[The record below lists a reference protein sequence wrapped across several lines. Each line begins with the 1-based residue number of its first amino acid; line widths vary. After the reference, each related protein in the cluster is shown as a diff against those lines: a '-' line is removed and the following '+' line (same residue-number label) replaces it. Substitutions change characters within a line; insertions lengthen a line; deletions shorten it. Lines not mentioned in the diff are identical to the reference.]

1 MPGATTSSISPK
13 HKYLLRKVKNNTMVW
28 TLDTTHSEV
37 TFSVRH
43 MMFSKVTGSFNVFK
57 ATLELDE
64 DHPENAW
71 VEAEAETASIDTRD
85 EKRDAHLRS
94 PDFFD
99 AEQFP
104 LLTFKSKKVEPLGD
118 HSYNVV
124 GDLTLH
130 GVTKEV
136 TFEALYGGQ
145 IPKALNPFGDRRAG
159 LSAVT
164 TINRKDF
171 GLSWNF
177 TLETGGLMVG
187 EDVRIEINLEAI
199 TEN

>member
-1 MPGATTSSISPK
+1 
-13 HKYLLRKVKNNTMVW
+13 
-28 TLDTTHSEV
+28 
-37 TFSVRH
+37 

-57 ATLELDE
+57 ATLEIDE
-64 DHPENAW
+64 AHPENSW
-71 VEAEAETASIDTRD
+71 VEAEAETASIDMRD
-85 EKRDAHLRS
+85 EKRDTHLRS

-99 AEQFP
+99 VEQYP
-104 LLTFKSKKVEPLGD
+104 RLLFKSKKVEPKGD
-118 HSYNVV
+118 HHYHIL

-136 TFEALYGGQ
+136 TFDAEYGGQ
-145 IPKALNPFGDRRAG
+145 ISKEHNPFGDRRAG

-171 GLSWNF
+171 GLTWNL
-177 TLETGGLMVG
+177 TLETGGIMVG

-199 TEN
+199 TES

>member
-1 MPGATTSSISPK
+1 
-13 HKYLLRKVKNNTMVW
+13 MVW
-28 TLDTTHSEV
+28 TIDTTHSEV

-57 ATLELDE
+57 ATLEIDE
-64 DHPENAW
+64 DHPENSW
-71 VEAEAETASIDTRD
+71 VEAEAEAVSIDTRD

-94 PDFFD
+94 SDFFD
-99 AEQFP
+99 VEQYP
-104 LLTFKSKKVEPLGD
+104 LLTFKSKTVEPLGD
-118 HSYNVV
+118 RRYHIV

-130 GVTKEV
+130 GVTREV

-145 IPKALNPFGDRRAG
+145 ISKEHNPFGDRRAG

-171 GLSWNF
+171 GLTWNF
-177 TLETGGLMVG
+177 TLETGGFMVG
-187 EDVRIEINLEAI
+187 EEVRIEINLEAI

>member
-1 MPGATTSSISPK
+1 
-13 HKYLLRKVKNNTMVW
+13 MVW
-28 TLDTTHSEV
+28 TLDPSHSDV

-43 MMFSKVTGSFNVFK
+43 MMFSKVTGNFNVFK
-57 ATLELDE
+57 ATFEIDE
-64 DHPENAW
+64 DHPENSW
-71 VEAEAETASIDTRD
+71 VEAEVETASIYTRD

-99 AEQFP
+99 AEQYP
-104 LLTFKSKKVEPLGD
+104 LLTFKSKKVEPRGD
-118 HSYNVV
+118 HNYRVL

-136 TFEALYGGQ
+136 AFEALYGGQ
-145 IPKALNPFGDRRAG
+145 IAKEHNPYGDRRAG

-171 GLSWNF
+171 GLTWNF
-177 TLETGGLMVG
+177 TLETGGVLVG
-187 EDVRIEINLEAI
+187 EEVRIEINLQAI

>member
-1 MPGATTSSISPK
+1 
-13 HKYLLRKVKNNTMVW
+13 MVW
-28 TLDTTHSEV
+28 TLDPAHSEV

-43 MMFSKVTGSFNVFK
+43 MMVSKVTGRFNVFK
-57 ATLELDE
+57 AALEIDE
-64 DHPENAW
+64 EHPERSW

-99 AEQFP
+99 AEHYP
-104 LLTFKSKKVEPLGD
+104 LLTFKSKKVEPGSNHHYHVL
-118 HSYNVV
+118 

-136 TFEALYGGQ
+136 AFEVEYGGQ
-145 IPKALNPFGDRRAG
+145 IPKEHNPYGDHRAG

-164 TINRKDF
+164 IINRKDF
-171 GLSWNF
+171 GLTWNYA
-177 TLETGGLMVG
+177 LETGGFMVG
-187 EDVRIEINLEAI
+187 EEIKIEINLEAI
-199 TEN
+199 TEV